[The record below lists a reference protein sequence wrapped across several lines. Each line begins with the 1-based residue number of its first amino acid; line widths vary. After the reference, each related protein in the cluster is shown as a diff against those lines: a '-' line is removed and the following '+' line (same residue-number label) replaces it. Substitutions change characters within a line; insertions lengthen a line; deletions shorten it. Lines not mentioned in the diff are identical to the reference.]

1 MSVSSGRA
9 APAESKGIRCAEFK
23 KSAPLPRSPTE
34 PARAAASPAPRSL
47 HTILTGGVEPAP
59 HARGPATRVPCP
71 VRTAAAAA
79 ASPGPGAPALAPCAG
94 PSAFGVSE
102 SECGGAPRYSYCSA
116 WCVVHFAHARALTAL
131 TSP

>member
-23 KSAPLPRSPTE
+23 KSAPLPLPQ

-59 HARGPATRVPCP
+59 HARGPAPRVPCP

-79 ASPGPGAPALAPCAG
+79 ASPLGLVRRPLRRPLAS
-94 PSAFGVSE
+94 PSPSE
-102 SECGGAPRYSYCSA
+102 
-116 WCVVHFAHARALTAL
+116 
-131 TSP
+131 

>member
-23 KSAPLPRSPTE
+23 KSAPLPLPQKPE

-79 ASPGPGAPALAPCAG
+79 ASPGPGAPALAPAFRI
-94 PSAFGVSE
+94 AFGV

>member
-1 MSVSSGRA
+1 MSVYSGRA

-71 VRTAAAAA
+71 VH
-79 ASPGPGAPALAPCAG
+79 GPRRRRRRLQGLVRRPLRRP
-94 PSAFGVSE
+94 SE
-102 SECGGAPRYSYCSA
+102 SPSE
-116 WCVVHFAHARALTAL
+116 
-131 TSP
+131 